1 MYALK
6 GISQIS
12 TFVLFEF
19 KHLSNLKKSK
29 KGTIKISLFIFI
41 KEDGI
46 MINEYFKTLLKKV
59 REYDKKATNP
69 FLKNEYEHNSK
80 NNIYT
85 QTYIWV
91 ENNKGLS

>member
-1 MYALK
+1 
-6 GISQIS
+6 
-12 TFVLFEF
+12 
-19 KHLSNLKKSK
+19 
-29 KGTIKISLFIFI
+29 
-41 KEDGI
+41 
-46 MINEYFKTLLKKV
+46 MINEYFKTLFKKV